1 MKKLVALLTLVVLAA
16 CASKPEVVAQTQPK
30 ETPQMV
36 AETDKNYETAILA
49 GGCFWCTEAIY
60 QNLKGVVAVDSGY
73 TGGPVKNPTYKMVCS
88 GDTGHAEGVKIT
100 FDPKVI
106 SYEQLL
112 DVFWHTHDPTTLN
125 RQGNDVGTQYRSAIY
140 YLNDEQKEKA
150 EKSKAEVGKSG
161 LWDDP
166 IVTEITAA
174 GPFYSAETYHQDY
187 YDNNQNQPYC
197 SLVISPKLKKFRQ
210 KYSDMLKQ

>member
-1 MKKLVALLTLVVLAA
+1 
-16 CASKPEVVAQTQPK
+16 
-30 ETPQMV
+30 
-36 AETDKNYETAILA
+36 
-49 GGCFWCTEAIY
+49 
-60 QNLKGVVAVDSGY
+60 
-73 TGGPVKNPTYKMVCS
+73 PVKNPTYKMVCT
-88 GDTGHAEGVKIT
+88 GNTGHAEAVKIT

-106 SYEQLL
+106 SYGQLV
-112 DVFWHTHDPTTLN
+112 DIFWHVHDPTTLN
-125 RQGNDVGTQYRSAIY
+125 RQGNDVGTQYRSAIF
-140 YLNDEQKEKA
+140 YLNDEQKKIA
-150 EKSKAEVGKSG
+150 EKSKAEVDKSD

-210 KYSDMLKQ
+210 KYADLLKQ